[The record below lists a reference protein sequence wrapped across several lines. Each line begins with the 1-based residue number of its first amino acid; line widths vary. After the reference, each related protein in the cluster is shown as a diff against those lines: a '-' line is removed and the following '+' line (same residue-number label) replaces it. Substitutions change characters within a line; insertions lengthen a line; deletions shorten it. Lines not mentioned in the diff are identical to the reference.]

1 MQTSLPLLIAPAFLL
16 LFVGGLV
23 GVGVKDPV
31 RAWLGGASARQALER
46 TPAGAKVLLAVV
58 GFVALQ
64 GLGVLAALLLSE
76 VDGTLAALA
85 AVAPLLITFAL
96 FIRSARR
103 RHRTLDA
110 ATRESEDSETREH
123 ARLAWVVLPVMIAAL
138 AAPEL
143 GDEAWLLVGLPFVAL
158 LVGAALAWRRG
169 ARDSARQY
177 LVLLLLTPL
186 LLPVVLLMTWWEVE
200 APFEVV
206 FFVQM
211 VIVAPVL
218 LLGAGALALFR
229 WVGERRAPT

>member
-123 ARLAWVVLPVMIAAL
+123 A
-138 AAPEL
+138 
-143 GDEAWLLVGLPFVAL
+143 DEAWLLVGLPFVAL